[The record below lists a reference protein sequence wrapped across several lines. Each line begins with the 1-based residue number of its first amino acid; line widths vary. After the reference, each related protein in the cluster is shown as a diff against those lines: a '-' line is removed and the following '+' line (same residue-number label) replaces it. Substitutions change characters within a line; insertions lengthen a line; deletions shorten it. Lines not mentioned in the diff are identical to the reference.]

1 MTSSHADI
9 AFSAVAFG
17 CATIACY
24 HDIRARRI
32 PNRLTAPAALTAL
45 LGHFALGG
53 WAALGT
59 AASAGLA
66 AGFAMVLF
74 FLAGGMGAGDV
85 KLVASVACFTG
96 LAPLPTFLLATA
108 IAGALCALALAWHRG
123 LLQRTFAN
131 AFRLA
136 DHHFRHGLT
145 PDPEHNVRTNS
156 GLRMPFAVPIAAG
169 VLCTL
174 ALQLSAG
181 VR

>member
-1 MTSSHADI
+1 MTYSHADI
-9 AFSAVAFG
+9 AFSAIALG

-32 PNRLTAPAALTAL
+32 PNRLTAPAALAAL

-66 AGFAMVLF
+66 ASFVMILF

-85 KLVASVACFTG
+85 KLVAAVACFTG
-96 LAPLPTFLLATA
+96 LAYLPTFLLATA
-108 IAGALCALALAWHRG
+108 TVGAFCAFVVAWRHS
-123 LLQRTFAN
+123 LFQRTFAN

-136 DHHFRHGLT
+136 NHHYHHGLT
-145 PDPEHNVRTNS
+145 PDPEHNVRTGS

-174 ALQLSAG
+174 ILQLSAG